1 MGRLSEELRGHVAPV
16 TEAVGGEDMISMVEE
31 IVVSIEEAIDAGKKY
46 RGVTKH
52 LNMALRHAKQAESA
66 AEGL

>member
-1 MGRLSEELRGHVAPV
+1 MSSLSEGLRSYVVPV
-16 TEAVGGEDMISMVEE
+16 TEGAGGEDVLSMVEE
-31 IVVSIEEAIDAGKKY
+31 IVVSIEEVIDVGKKY